1 MIELLGRILLII
13 PLYEIIKGVEDK
25 YWLILLGFGL
35 VSLLFRVYVRLGLV
49 YIFSFLI
56 WHYYNFGSGLEVL
69 WLVGGLIILG
79 SDINKKVVEV
89 IPVGGVLPVRVVS
102 KVVSKKPVEDTF
114 SKYEKKADPLAK
126 YDKVKFIDWFLGKG
140 RRGNPPAFYFSILVS
155 ILGLI
160 LLGLSDFIKN
170 N

>member
-89 IPVGGVLPVRVVS
+89 IPVGGVLPVRVI
-102 KVVSKKPVEDTF
+102 SKKPVEDTF
-114 SKYEKKADPLAK
+114 SKYEKVDKADPLAK
-126 YDKVKFIDWFLGKG
+126 YNKVKFIDWFLGKG

>member
-1 MIELLGRILLII
+1 MIELLGRFLLII
-13 PLYEIIKGVEDK
+13 PFYEIIKGLFSEENQ

-35 VSLLFRVYVRLGLV
+35 ISLLFRAYVRLGLV
-49 YIFSFLI
+49 YIFCFLF
-56 WHYYNFGSGLEVL
+56 WYYYKFGSGLEIL
-69 WLVGGLIILG
+69 WLVGGLMVLG
-79 SDINKKVVEV
+79 SNINKRVVEV
-89 IPVGGVLPVRVVS
+89 IPVGSVLPVRV
-102 KVVSKKPVEDTF
+102 KPVEDTF
-114 SKYEKKADPLAK
+114 SKYEKVDPLAK

-140 RRGNPPAFYFSILVS
+140 RKGNPPAFYFSILVS